1 MTTAVTNLISAC
13 VTDPIAACPVV
24 DVQSQGLPWMP
35 LLERAGLLGVHPPRN
50 GTSNVDA
57 SDLPFQRWY
66 RFKEAFTPS
75 FVAEIFAGM
84 GSFPATCLDPFGGSG
99 TTALTAQRLGVYPT
113 TIEVNPFLADL
124 TDAKL
129 FSHSLG
135 SVRTGWLRVLMAVA
149 EEPAASWPVTPPPSF
164 IEPGVRGRWIF
175 DREIAGRIGAYVQA
189 ISAIEDPHVRRLF
202 RVLLGSALI
211 HVSNVVIS
219 GKGRRYRGART
230 QVRPS
235 VQELDARL
243 DRGFRAMFSDIARY
257 GRRPEPGYRLLR
269 GDARVLIRESA
280 PVDAILFSPPYPNSF
295 DYTDIYN
302 VELWA
307 LGYLSS
313 SGENR
318 SLREATLR
326 SHVQIVRS
334 FDGAMPTSPTLDE
347 VCARLREL
355 GSSLWSPH
363 IPAMLRAYFADM
375 CEVLS
380 QSRERLKPGGAI
392 FTVVGDSRYAKVK
405 IDVSRI
411 LCELSAPLGLRICR
425 TVPVRSMRSS
435 AQQGGELD
443 LTEWLLEFR
452 PS

>member
-1 MTTAVTNLISAC
+1 ML
-13 VTDPIAACPVV
+13 
-24 DVQSQGLPWMP
+24 
-35 LLERAGLLGVHPPRN
+35 LLERAGLLGGHPPRI

-57 SDLPFQRWY
+57 SGLPFQRWY

-84 GSFPATCLDPFGGSG
+84 GSPPTTCLDPFGGSG
-99 TTALTAQRLGVYPT
+99 TTALAAQCLGVHPT

-124 TDAKL
+124 MEAKL
-129 FSHSLG
+129 FRHSLS
-135 SVRTGWLRVLMAVA
+135 SVRAGWLGVLKAVA
-149 EEPAASWPVTPPPSF
+149 DEPSARWPTTPPPSF

-175 DREIAGRIGAYVQA
+175 DSEIAGRIGAYVEA
-189 ISAIEDPHVRRLF
+189 ISAIEDPQVRRLF

-230 QVRPS
+230 QVQGS
-235 VQELDARL
+235 VQELDVRL
-243 DRGFRAMFSDIARY
+243 DRGFRAIFSDIARY

-269 GDARVLIRESA
+269 GDARALIRESES
-280 PVDAILFSPPYPNSF
+280 VDAILFSPPYPNSF

-307 LGYLSS
+307 LGYLSTP
-313 SGENR
+313 GENR

-334 FDGAMPTSPTLDE
+334 FDGTMPTSAILDE

-355 GSSLWSPH
+355 ESMLWSPH

-375 CEVLS
+375 CDVLS
-380 QSRERLKPGGAI
+380 QCRGRLNPGGAI
-392 FTVVGDSRYAKVK
+392 FAVVGDSRYAKVT

-411 LCELSAPLGLRICR
+411 LGELSGPLGLRIHR
-425 TVPVRSMRSS
+425 SVPVRSMRSS
-435 AQQGGELD
+435 AQQGGGLD

>member
-1 MTTAVTNLISAC
+1 MTTAATDLLSASL
-13 VTDPIAACPVV
+13 TDPNAALPVA
-24 DVQSQGLPWMP
+24 DVQSQGLPWMR

-57 SDLPFQRWY
+57 SVLPFQRWY

-84 GSFPATCLDPFGGSG
+84 RSFPATCLDPFGGSG
-99 TTALTAQRLGVYPT
+99 TTALAAQCLGVHPT

-124 TDAKL
+124 MEAKL
-129 FSHSLG
+129 FPHSLA
-135 SVRTGWLRVLMAVA
+135 SVRAGWLRVLRAVA
-149 EEPAASWPVTPPPSF
+149 NEPSAHWSVTPPPSF

-175 DREIAGRIGAYVQA
+175 DREIAGRVGAYVQA
-189 ISAIEDPHVRRLF
+189 ISAIEDPEVQRLF
-202 RVLLGSALI
+202 RVLLGSALV

-230 QVRPS
+230 QMRAS
-235 VQELDARL
+235 VQGLDARL
-243 DRGFRAMFSDIARY
+243 DRGFRTMFSDIAQY
-257 GRRPEPGYRLLR
+257 GQRPEPGYRLLR

-307 LGYLSS
+307 LGYLS
-313 SGENR
+313 GPGDNR

-347 VCARLREL
+347 ACVRLREL
-355 GSSLWSPH
+355 GSVLWSPH
-363 IPAMLRAYFADM
+363 IPAMLRAYFADI
-375 CEVLS
+375 CDVLL
-380 QSRERLKPGGAI
+380 QCRGRLNPGGAI
-392 FTVVGDSRYAKVK
+392 FAVVGDSRYAKVT

-411 LCELSAPLGLRICR
+411 LCELSAPLGLRIHR
-425 TVPVRSMRSS
+425 AVPVRSMRSS
-435 AQQGGELD
+435 AQQGGGLD